1 MLSAYA
7 SILSAV
13 VPIFLLLLVGW
24 SFRERDWLKAQA
36 DDSLRVL
43 IVNVFAPCLIF
54 SFIAGNEA
62 VKDPVNLGLP
72 PILGFL
78 SIAGGFALA
87 YAAGKW
93 FGLEVGTGRRT
104 FAFTSGIYNY
114 GFVPIPLLIAL
125 FPGDTGTLGVLMVF
139 NVGVEI
145 AIWSIGIVLISGK
158 LTRDSFKQLLNPP
171 LMAVLLALLTNF
183 VGLDPHI
190 PLWFDRLLEMLG
202 YCYIPLGIIL
212 AGAILADH
220 TTQTGL
226 LRPFRIP
233 AAACLFR
240 LLLIPMLLILPALA
254 FELSE
259 EMTKI
264 LIIQAAMPAG
274 IFPLVLTRH
283 FGGDTKV
290 AVQVILTTTLVSL
303 ITIPLWIVFGL
314 WITGLV

>member
-1 MLSAYA
+1 MLSGYA

-13 VPIFLLLLVGW
+13 IPIFLLLLVGW
-24 SFRERDWLKAQA
+24 SFRKRNWLQPGA
-36 DDSLRVL
+36 DNSLRVL

-93 FGLEVGTGRRT
+93 FGMEVGTGRRS

-114 GFVPIPLLIAL
+114 GFVAIPLLIAL

-158 LTRDSFKQLLNPP
+158 LTKDSFKQLLNPP
-171 LMAVLLALLTNF
+171 LIAVILALLTNT
-183 VGLDPHI
+183 VGFDAHI
-190 PLWFDRLLEMLG
+190 PLWLHRLLEMLG

-220 TTQTGL
+220 TTEAGL
-226 LRPFRIP
+226 FRPLRIP

-240 LLLIPMLLILPALA
+240 LLLIPALMILPVVTLS
-254 FELSE
+254 LSE
-259 EMTKI
+259 ELTKI
-264 LIIQAAMPAG
+264 LIVQAAMPAG

-303 ITIPLWIVFGL
+303 LTIPLWIAFGFWL
-314 WITGLV
+314 TGLG